1 MPTHSGN
8 TVELDLRGQVC
19 PVALMHSLKKLNAL
33 RGELSSGAVA
43 IRILTENRESV
54 PTISEAA
61 RNMGYAVAV
70 DHAEAHY
77 VLLVE
82 RAAEGGGR

>member
-1 MPTHSGN
+1 MTTLSGR

-19 PVALMHSLKKLNAL
+19 PAALMHSLKKMNSL

-43 IRILTENRESV
+43 LRILTENRESV

-70 DHAEAHY
+70 DHTEAHY

-82 RAAEGGGR
+82 SAGEGNGR